1 MKKKIKIVLHFKMI
15 KKLYCYIFFVFAASF
30 VHAQN
35 FDINALKRINVER
48 NKSLDGT
55 MKFLSGTAT
64 PVSLGLPTGMVIT
77 GLITHDKNLRDKGY
91 ELALSAAGNFVFTRI
106 VKLAVNR
113 PRPYITYPF
122 IDPYKKTFE
131 NYSFPSGHASTAFA
145 AATTIS
151 IQYKKWYIVAPAYL
165 WAAAVVYSRM
175 HLGVHYPTDVMAGAL
190 FGAGA
195 SLVAHKIRKWYYQK
209 KEKKSSTALF

>member
-1 MKKKIKIVLHFKMI
+1 MQRIIFIVLLFI
-15 KKLYCYIFFVFAASF
+15 YVAPIA
-30 VHAQN
+30 AQN
-35 FDINALKRINVER
+35 FDINALKKINVER

-64 PVSLGLPTGMVIT
+64 PVSFGLPGGMVIA
-77 GLITHDKNLRDKGY
+77 GLIAHDKKLRDNGY

-113 PRPYITYPF
+113 PRPFVTYPF
-122 IDPYKKTFE
+122 LDPYKKSFV

-145 AATTIS
+145 AATTVS

-165 WAAAVVYSRM
+165 WAAGVSYSRM
-175 HLGVHYPTDVMAGAL
+175 HLGVHYPTDVMAGAV
-190 FGAGA
+190 FGAGS
-195 SLVAHKIRKWYYQK
+195 SLLAHQIRKLYYRK
-209 KEKKSSTALF
+209 KEKKKLTALF